1 MILFVSNVVFV
12 AVWFECIR
20 HCEDKMQSI
29 SKTILEESVKKIKC
43 PVCGVETEPYYMKFH
58 MCEKA

>member
-1 MILFVSNVVFV
+1 MSFLWQCDLNVSDSNN
-12 AVWFECIR
+12 
-20 HCEDKMQSI
+20 EDKMQSI
-29 SKTILEESVKKIKC
+29 SKTILEESVKKIKY

>member
-1 MILFVSNVVFV
+1 MSFLWQCDLNVSDSNN
-12 AVWFECIR
+12 
-20 HCEDKMQSI
+20 EDKMQSI

-58 MCEKA
+58 MCEKAE

>member
-1 MILFVSNVVFV
+1 MSFLWQCDLNVSDSNN
-12 AVWFECIR
+12 
-20 HCEDKMQSI
+20 EDKMQSI

-43 PVCGVETEPYYMKFH
+43 PVRGVEREPYYMKFH